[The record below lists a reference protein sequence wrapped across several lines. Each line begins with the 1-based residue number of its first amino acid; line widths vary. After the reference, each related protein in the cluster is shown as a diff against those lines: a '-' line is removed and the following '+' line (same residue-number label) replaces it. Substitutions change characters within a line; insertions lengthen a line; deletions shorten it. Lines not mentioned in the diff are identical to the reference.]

1 MTKQKAF
8 TKEFADEAVRLA
20 LTSGRTRRELAENL
34 GVGLSTLTQWI
45 RPVTRVGPPTT
56 CGGVTLGL
64 RSFMRACTASN
75 VAWSMIAG
83 TETGMTM
90 PFGVG

>member
-8 TKEFADEAVRLA
+8 TKEFEDEAVRLA
-20 LTSGRTRRELAENL
+20 DEWADPARTGGEPGRRAVDADALD
-34 GVGLSTLTQWI
+34 
-45 RPVTRVGPPTT
+45 RPVRRVGPPTT

-64 RSFMRACTASN
+64 RSFMRASTASN
-75 VAWSMIAG
+75 VVWSMNAG